1 MEELTLNNGYIDIVI
16 PWVDGQDK
24 DWQKKAMNYMKDF
37 DEKRYRDWDI
47 LRYVLR
53 SIEKYSPWVHKVYLV
68 TDNQKPN
75 WLNEDYEKIEVVDHK
90 QIIPEKYLP
99 TFNSNVIT
107 LNLYKIPGLSEKFIV
122 MNDDLIFSAPTK
134 CTDFFKGDLPC
145 DFFVENP
152 VLGEIPWHKTVLN
165 GVILINQK
173 FNKRKFMKKHIDK
186 CFSILY
192 GKNNLKTLF
201 SLPYK
206 LYTGFFSDHGP
217 QPYLKRSFETV
228 WKIYKEQ
235 LEENNTHRLRQSGED
250 IPDYI
255 VRYYQL
261 VSGNFNPRK
270 VKNRTMYYPIGKNNF
285 NEINASLKK
294 QKYQSI
300 VLNDD
305 EVIKVDNFDIT
316 FKEIHKVLENNFPQ
330 KSKFEK

>member
-1 MEELTLNNGYIDIVI
+1 MNNENIDIVI
-16 PWVDGQDK
+16 PWVDGEDK
-24 DWQKKAMNYMKDF
+24 VWQKKAMNYMDNF

-53 SIEKYSPWVHKVYLV
+53 SIEKYSSWVHKVYLV

-75 WLNEDYEKIEVVDHK
+75 WLNESYEKVEVIDHT
-90 QIIPEKYLP
+90 QIIPKKYLP

-107 LNLYKIPGLSEKFIV
+107 LNLHKIPGLSEKFII
-122 MNDDLIFSAPTK
+122 MNDDLIFSSPTK
-134 CTDFFKGDLPC
+134 INDFFKDDLPC
-145 DFFVENP
+145 DFFVESP
-152 VLGEIPWHKTVLN
+152 VLGEIPWHKTLLN

-173 FNKRKFMKKHIDK
+173 FSKREFMKKHFNK
-186 CFSILY
+186 CFSVLY

-217 QPYLKRSFETV
+217 QPYLKNSFEEV
-228 WKIYKEQ
+228 WKIYKKQ
-235 LEENNTHRLRQSGED
+235 LEENNTHHIRQSGED
-250 IPDYI
+250 IPDYL

-261 VSGNFNPRK
+261 VTGNFVPRE
-270 VKNRTMYYPIGKNNF
+270 VKNRTMYYPIGANNF
-285 NEINASLKK
+285 DEIDNSFKK
-294 QKYQSI
+294 QKYQAI

-305 EVIKVDNFDIT
+305 EVVKVDDFEVT
-316 FKEIHKVLENNFPQ
+316 FKGIHKVLESNFPR